1 MIAVV
6 AKLKIREG
14 RNAEFEAFFRGLM
27 ASVRANEPGCRLY
40 QASKSRT
47 DPQVYCVQEL
57 YDDAA
62 AQEAHRAS
70 EHVKA
75 AGPTLVGFFAE
86 RPAVESF
93 DTF

>member
-27 ASVRANEPGCRLY
+27 ESVRANEPGCRLY

-62 AQEAHRAS
+62 AQEAHLFLIHHFCERID
-70 EHVKA
+70 A
-75 AGPTLVGFFAE
+75 AFAT
-86 RPAVESF
+86 A
-93 DTF
+93 